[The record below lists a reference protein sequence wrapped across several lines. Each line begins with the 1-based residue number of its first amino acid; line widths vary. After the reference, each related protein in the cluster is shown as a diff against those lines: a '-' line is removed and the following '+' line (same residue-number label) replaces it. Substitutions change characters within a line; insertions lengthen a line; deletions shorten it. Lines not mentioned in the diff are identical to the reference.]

1 METGGRKK
9 NTVALLEKKQAER
22 NEIKHEKAGSHVH
35 VDAAAQGGK
44 TMSMRRRCEL
54 VCLGRISMVLLMLLF
69 AFPLRGMTAGSG
81 AAQPAYQAP
90 VMEDLSS
97 LAWSAAFDKLHGKLS
112 REYAFTDWKGID
124 WSALYRKFK
133 PMIDQAQASNNFTE
147 YYLTLRKYV
156 HSIPDGHVRATNIGS
171 IDNQYISGG
180 FGFSATKLSD
190 GTVIASWVD
199 ETGDAYAQGLRA
211 GAELIEWNGL
221 AIKLALQQ
229 VPTFFG
235 TNSATAEE
243 LANQQVRYLTRAPIH
258 TKALLVFAN
267 NGERSKIAMTA
278 YDDKRKSLAHVYPMP
293 IVSDGLRELIVGAEN
308 PQQPPE
314 SMVETKMLK
323 GNIGYIKLWG
333 EFDADFQNTGKAPS
347 TLGLFRAALDEF
359 NKAKAKGLIID
370 IRNNVGGLDSMVAD
384 MLASFYR
391 EKTLYE
397 YQNSFNTATGAR
409 EIRADASRQSNGA
422 DPGLYI
428 EPGAS
433 VFLGPVVALINS
445 KCVSSGEGLAMGI
458 KNSPRGETVGFYGTH
473 GSFGLAGGEAKMPG
487 NIAVH
492 WPYGQSLDKNR
503 QVQIDSRGGI
513 GGVSPSIRIP
523 MTKENALKISR
534 GKDVEL
540 EWAMEVVNTMS
551 LSSFFGQEKNLSGN
565 R

>member
-1 METGGRKK
+1 
-9 NTVALLEKKQAER
+9 
-22 NEIKHEKAGSHVH
+22 
-35 VDAAAQGGK
+35 
-44 TMSMRRRCEL
+44 MSRRRRCEL
-54 VCLGRISMVLLMLLF
+54 VCLMRISMVALLLLF
-69 AFPLRGMTAGSG
+69 AVPFRGMATGNG
-81 AAQPAYQAP
+81 VAQPAYQAP

-97 LAWSAAFDKLHGKLS
+97 LAWSGAFDKLHAKLS

-124 WSALYRKFK
+124 WPAFYRKFK
-133 PMIDQAQASNNFTE
+133 PMIDQAQASNNFAA
-147 YYLTLRKYV
+147 YYVTLRTYV
-156 HSIPDGHVRATNIGS
+156 HSIPDGHVRMTNIGA
-171 IDNQYISGG
+171 IDNKYIGGG

-199 ETGDAYAQGLRA
+199 ETSDAYAQGLRA

-221 AIKLALQQ
+221 PIQFALRQA
-229 VPTFFG
+229 PTFTG
-235 TNSATAEE
+235 TNSATSEE

-267 NGERSKIAMTA
+267 NTERSKITMVA
-278 YDDKRKSLAHVYPMP
+278 YDDKKESLAHIYPTP

-314 SMVETKMLK
+314 SMVEKKLLK

-333 EFDADFQNTGKAPS
+333 EFDADFRNTGKAPS

-359 NKAKAKGLIID
+359 NQAKVKGLIID

-384 MLASFYR
+384 MLAPFYH

-397 YQNSFNTATGAR
+397 YQNSFNSATGAR
-409 EIRADASRQSNGA
+409 EIRADAARQSNWA

-428 EPGAS
+428 EPGAP
-433 VFLGPVVALINS
+433 VFRGPVIALINS

-458 KNSPRGETVGFYGTH
+458 KKAPRGETVGFYGTH

-487 NIAVH
+487 NIEVH

-503 QVQIDSRGGI
+503 RVQIDSRDGI

-540 EWAMEVVNTMS
+540 ERAIEVVNTMT
-551 LSSFFGQEKNLSGN
+551 LSSFDGQEKSLLKS

>member
-1 METGGRKK
+1 
-9 NTVALLEKKQAER
+9 
-22 NEIKHEKAGSHVH
+22 
-35 VDAAAQGGK
+35 
-44 TMSMRRRCEL
+44 MSMRRRCEL
-54 VCLGRISMVLLMLLF
+54 VCLGRFLMMVLMLLF
-69 AFPLRGMTAGSG
+69 AFPFRGMAAESG
-81 AAQPAYQAP
+81 FTQPAYQAP
-90 VMEDLSS
+90 VVEDLSS
-97 LAWSAAFDKLHGKLS
+97 MAWSGAFDKLHGKIS
-112 REYAFTDWKGID
+112 REYAFSDWKGID
-124 WSALYRKFK
+124 WPALYRKFK
-133 PMIDQAQASNNFTE
+133 PRIEQAQASNNFTA
-147 YYLTLRKYV
+147 YYLTLREYV
-156 HSIPDGHVRATNIGS
+156 HSIPDGHVRMTNIGS
-171 IDNQYISGG
+171 IDNNYIGGG

-199 ETGDAYAQGLRA
+199 ETSDAYAQGLRA

-221 AIKLALQQ
+221 PIKFVLRQA
-229 VPTFFG
+229 PTFLG

-243 LANQQVRYLTRAPIH
+243 LAHQQVRYLSRAPIH

-267 NGERSKIAMTA
+267 NGERSKITMVA
-278 YDDKRKSLAHVYPMP
+278 YDDKRKSLAHNYPTP
-293 IVSDGLRELIVGAEN
+293 IVSDGLRELIIGAEN

-314 SMVETKMLK
+314 SMVEKKLLK

-333 EFDADFQNTGKAPS
+333 EFDADFRNTGKATS

-359 NKAKAKGLIID
+359 NKAKVKGLIID

-384 MLASFYR
+384 MLASFYL

-397 YQNSFNTATGAR
+397 YQNSFNAATGAW
-409 EIRADASRQSNGA
+409 EIRADAARPSNGA

-428 EPGAS
+428 EPGAP
-433 VFLGPVVALINS
+433 VFCGPVVALINS

-458 KNSPRGETVGFYGTH
+458 KNAPRGETVGFYGTH
-473 GSFGLAGGEAKMPG
+473 GSFGLAGGEVKMPG
-487 NIAVH
+487 NIEVH

-540 EWAMEVVNTMS
+540 ERAIEVINTMS
-551 LSSFFGQEKNLSGN
+551 LSGFVGQEENFPIEI
-565 R
+565 